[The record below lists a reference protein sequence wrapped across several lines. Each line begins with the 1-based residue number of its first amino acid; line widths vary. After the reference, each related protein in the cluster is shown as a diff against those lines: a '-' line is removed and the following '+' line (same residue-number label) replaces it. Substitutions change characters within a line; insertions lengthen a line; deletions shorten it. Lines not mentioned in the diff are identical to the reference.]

1 MGTFK
6 QGILGSFS
14 GKVGTVIGTKW
25 RGISVMRGLP
35 TGRKRKPNQAQLEQQ
50 AKFSLMIKFLQPLSS
65 LVSQTYDTSPAE
77 MTGINKAFSDNIRNA
92 ISGAYPAF
100 TVDFTKVI
108 LSKGILPDAGSPAVA
123 STVAGKLAFTWVDNT
138 GTGDALATDMAFV
151 AVFNEALNR
160 WIFRQN
166 TAARNAGTYTL
177 DVPAFS
183 GKPVQ
188 TYIGFISADGSS
200 VSTSLYTGQVN
211 VL

>member
-1 MGTFK
+1 MGTHK
-6 QGILGSFS
+6 QGILGTFS
-14 GKVGTVIGTKW
+14 GKIGTVIGSTW
-25 RGISVMRGLP
+25 RGLWVMRGLITKKKGKSDP
-35 TGRKRKPNQAQLEQQ
+35 AQLEQQ
-50 AKFSLMIKFLQPLSS
+50 AKFSLMIKFLRPLGS

-77 MTGINKAFSDNIRNA
+77 MTGINKAFSDNLKNA
-92 ISGAYPAF
+92 ITGVYPAF
-100 TVDFTKVI
+100 TVDYSKVV
-108 LSKGILPDAGSPAVA
+108 LSQGILPDAESAIAASAV
-123 STVAGKLAFTWVDNT
+123 VGKLTFTWTDNT
-138 GTGDALATDMAFV
+138 GTGNALATDMAFV
-151 AVFNEALNR
+151 AVYNEALKR

-200 VSTSLYTGQVN
+200 ISTSLFTGQVN